1 MNQVDPLQFI
11 SSSIG
16 CFALSFLARRDLLQ
30 KIVNRQLE
38 ESSLKVYEDRIA
50 IRSAIHTLMQS
61 KVIHREIRPYTLTP
75 LGKSV
80 VDHISLIQ
88 MLLGGYGNL
97 MVRSIVE
104 KPTRFPIHD
113 TEVAKASVPFGKNSI
128 DPIVLEELSF
138 LCPNKIICDLGCGI
152 PNRLIEFCTRF
163 GTKGLGLDCSKKT
176 LNIGKKLIKRHLNIT
191 LEREDI
197 TNLQKI
203 WPSVDILMQYFVLH
217 DITPASKC
225 ISVLNGYRHH
235 FPNFRYFVYIDIVF
249 SPDDSDHMPGFDYV
263 HGLQNIQTRTYEET
277 IDLFN
282 KASLTIYKERRID
295 TLPNTYLW
303 ILSDVSKDTFP
314 HLTQPDSR
322 IRQQ

>member
-1 MNQVDPLQFI
+1 MNQVDPLRFI

-16 CFALSFLARRDLLQ
+16 CFALSFLARRDLLE
-30 KIVNRQLE
+30 KIVNKQLE
-38 ESSLKVYEDRIA
+38 ESSLEVYEDRIA
-50 IRSAIHTLMQS
+50 IRSAIHALMQS
-61 KVIHREIRPYTLTP
+61 KIIYREERPYTLTP
-75 LGKSV
+75 LGKAV
-80 VDHISLIQ
+80 VNHISLIQ

-113 TEVAKASVPFGKNSI
+113 TEVARASIPFGKNSI
-128 DPIVLEELSF
+128 DPIVLEEISF
-138 LCPNKIICDLGCGI
+138 LCPSNTICDLGCGI
-152 PNRLIEFCTRF
+152 PNRLIDFCTRF
-163 GTKGLGLDCSKKT
+163 RARGLGLDCSKKT
-176 LNIGKKLIKRHLNIT
+176 LNIGKKLTKGHLNIT

-225 ISVLNGYRHH
+225 ISVLNAYRSH

-249 SPDDSDHMPGFDYV
+249 SHDDSDHMPGFDYV
-263 HGLQNIQTRTYEET
+263 HGLQNIQTRTYKET
-277 IDLFN
+277 IDLF
-282 KASLTIYKERRID
+282 KEASLSIYKERQID

-303 ILSDVSKDTFP
+303 ILTHAS
-314 HLTQPDSR
+314 
-322 IRQQ
+322 

>member
-16 CFALSFLARRDLLQ
+16 CFALSFLARRDLLE

-38 ESSLKVYEDRIA
+38 ESSLEIYEDRIA

-61 KVIHREIRPYTLTP
+61 RIIYREESPYTLTP

-80 VDHISLIQ
+80 VNYTSLIQ

-97 MVRSIVE
+97 MVRSIVD
-104 KPTRFPIHD
+104 KSTRFPIHD
-113 TEVAKASVPFGKNSI
+113 TEVARASIPFGKNSI

-138 LCPNKIICDLGCGI
+138 LFPNNTICDLGCGI
-152 PNRLIEFCTRF
+152 PNRLIDFCNRF
-163 GTKGLGLDCSKKT
+163 GTQGLGLDCSKKT
-176 LNIGKKLIKRHLNIT
+176 LNIGKKLTKEHLNIT

-197 TNLQKI
+197 TKLQKI
-203 WPSVDILMQYFVLH
+203 WPNVDILMQYFVLH

-225 ISVLNGYRHH
+225 ISVLNAYRNH

-249 SPDDSDHMPGFDYV
+249 SADDSDHMPGFDYV

-277 IDLFN
+277 TDLF
-282 KASLTIYKERRID
+282 KEASLSIYKEHRIN

-303 ILSDVSKDTFP
+303 ILTHAS
-314 HLTQPDSR
+314 
-322 IRQQ
+322 